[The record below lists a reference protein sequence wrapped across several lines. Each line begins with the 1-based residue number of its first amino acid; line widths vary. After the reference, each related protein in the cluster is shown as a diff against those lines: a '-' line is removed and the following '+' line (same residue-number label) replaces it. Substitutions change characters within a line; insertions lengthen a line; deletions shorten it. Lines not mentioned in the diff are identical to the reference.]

1 MLLYMR
7 QENGNTSIYIKDK
20 NLYLKNI
27 SRIRELWYS
36 LFMEHLSTS
45 DIIQKSLM
53 TLVSQLENEEE
64 LKRSDSSR
72 KISDKY
78 ARIGE

>member
-1 MLLYMR
+1 MR
-7 QENGNTSIYIKDK
+7 NENGNTSIYIRDKD
-20 NLYLKNI
+20 LYLN
-27 SRIRELWYS
+27 RIFKIKELWYDIY
-36 LFMEHLSTS
+36 MEHLSTS
-45 DIIQKSLM
+45 DVIQRALM